1 MIGPPAHPARD
12 DKAARSPTSV
22 WQSDAPA
29 RERRPLASSPGGG
42 RHRCAQRSERDGPR
56 TVGWSVQ
63 QRVLQQGQ
71 WCRCGTSRQLAVRGS
86 PASGGRCRPEVGVPS
101 GPRDFARGGVL
112 LSAQKTMAA
121 NSVRCRRARTVPVS
135 AARHH
140 AERRA
145 GKGTPTSGQFS
156 RWGPAPLR
164 AAQRTGRTSN
174 SGVVRTATGTS
185 AGAVVQ
191 VRDIPPVG
199 GTWFARLRR
208 AVPTGGRRSKRS
220 PRFCAW
226 WRTAER
232 AKNNGSELC
241 SLPA

>member
-22 WQSDAPA
+22 WHGDAPA

-86 PASGGRCRPEVGVPS
+86 PACGGRCRPEVGVPS

-121 NSVRCRRARTVPVS
+121 NSVRCRRDGRCQSRPHATMQSDAPARERRPLVGTAARS
-135 AARHH
+135 AAN
-140 AERRA
+140 
-145 GKGTPTSGQFS
+145 GTDLEQWGGPYSNGYFS
-156 RWGPAPLR
+156 RGSGAGAGHPAGWR
-164 AAQRTGRTSN
+164 Y
-174 SGVVRTATGTS
+174 VVRPPAAGGADRRS
-185 AGAVVQ
+185 AFQ
-191 VRDIPPVG
+191 
-199 GTWFARLRR
+199 
-208 AVPTGGRRSKRS
+208 AVPAILRVVAY
-220 PRFCAW
+220 C
-226 WRTAER
+226 
-232 AKNNGSELC
+232 
-241 SLPA
+241 